1 MTREDAE
8 KGMRFII
15 RVFREFGLTI
25 HTGRVS
31 DEKSTSKTEILYVPI
46 DCKREYESFGDE
58 IENIDIDG
66 DRFVSYCSEFKYLG
80 SEINYTLND
89 DHDVNKRIT
98 KARQLFYAWRE
109 EVYQDQEIPVADRVK
124 FYKALVINT
133 LLWGCESWALKKEH
147 IRKLE
152 AFHHTCLRSILR
164 ISKLQRIRNVEIRRR
179 ANNVLSLES
188 MLELRRCRWLHKVA
202 QMPEERIPRQLFAA
216 WHHSN
221 RRRGRPYQTI
231 RHGYSNTLRRLGFE
245 GDDCNILD
253 RWMPLARDTQRW
265 AQRVEWKLELQP
277 GSFISMYHG

>member
-1 MTREDAE
+1 MTSCQFCHPAPPPRNVWLE
-8 KGMRFII
+8 K
-15 RVFREFGLTI
+15 RV
-25 HTGRVS
+25 H
-31 DEKSTSKTEILYVPI
+31 
-46 DCKREYESFGDE
+46 C
-58 IENIDIDG
+58 
-66 DRFVSYCSEFKYLG
+66 
-80 SEINYTLND
+80 
-89 DHDVNKRIT
+89 
-98 KARQLFYAWRE
+98 
-109 EVYQDQEIPVADRVK
+109 
-124 FYKALVINT
+124 
-133 LLWGCESWALKKEH
+133 

-265 AQRVEWKLELQP
+265 AQRVEWKLDLQP
-277 GSFISMYHG
+277 GSFIYLCIMVEGCEARRYVHTCDTKFMFNINENEAQANWSW